1 MTIYTGCVL
10 VKIVISFL
18 HKAHNPMPT
27 MTKTDQI
34 LNKLNGLC
42 PKGYTA
48 GLHIR
53 FTTPLFLFQTC
64 NEKWLGHYTDNSL
77 VLHDPTIHWGF
88 ANTGSILW
96 QDLHSNDPMGVLT
109 KAAEFGLNYGFT
121 LAIFTENSR
130 SISSFARQ
138 DRNYSDGEIAE
149 ICDLVQSL
157 HDITLN
163 PDLLDQQELQ
173 SLKRTSISPD
183 QS

>member
-1 MTIYTGCVL
+1 
-10 VKIVISFL
+10 
-18 HKAHNPMPT
+18 MPT
-27 MTKTDQI
+27 MTKIDEA
-34 LNKLNGLC
+34 LSKLSTLC

-64 NEKWLGHYTDNSL
+64 NKHWLKYYTENSF

-88 ANTGSILW
+88 ANTGSVLW
-96 QDLHSNDPMGVLT
+96 QDLHSNDPMGVFS

-121 LAIFTENSR
+121 QAIFTEKSR

-138 DRNYSDGEIAE
+138 DRNYSDAEIAE
-149 ICDLVQSL
+149 ICGLVQSL

-163 PDLLDQQELQ
+163 PDLLDPQELQ
-173 SLKRTSISPD
+173 SIKRTSISPD